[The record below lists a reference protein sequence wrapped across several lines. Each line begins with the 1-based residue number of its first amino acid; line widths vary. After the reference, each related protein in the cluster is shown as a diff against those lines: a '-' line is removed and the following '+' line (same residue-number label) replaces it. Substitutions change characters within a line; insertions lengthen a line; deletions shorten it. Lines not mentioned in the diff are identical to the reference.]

1 MLSCGVDT
9 HLKIHQEE
17 VQNER
22 RKVMWKGQI
31 GNNRAEF
38 NGLLQKLRTIER
50 SNSDTI
56 CGIFINPTGTY
67 HVPIQHFL

>member
-1 MLSCGVDT
+1 M
-9 HLKIHQEE
+9 HQVE

-22 RKVMWKGQI
+22 RKVLWRGQI
-31 GNNRAEF
+31 GNDRKGF
-38 NGLLQKLRTIER
+38 NELLNKLITIER

-67 HVPIQHFL
+67 HIPIQHFLESSG